1 MMATIN
7 ATVIETVTPTIAPV
21 LFNSPFGFWT
31 TATIIYVIPSHANNV
46 NCEI

>member
-21 LFNSPFGFWT
+21 MFGFWT